1 MLTNPTL
8 YPAIFLRKSIRSYAD
23 TPLSAEQLGEIK
35 ALLPDVRPL
44 LPDLKFHLELAPSK
58 EGWRIF
64 GYCED
69 TPLGNANLGYVMQQ
83 LDLALFL
90 KGLGR
95 LWFGMGRDPRM
106 KAAPKGLSYAMC
118 LKVGN
123 AAEPLSREQG
133 EFNRKPI
140 AEVIADEAL
149 RETFEP
155 VRLAPSARNSQPW
168 LFVKEEGGIH
178 VFCANSGGIMKVFGL
193 DRMNQ
198 VDMGICLCHAALSFG
213 QRGMKFAPVT
223 TGGVEAPAG
232 YYYLMTL
239 ELS

>member
-8 YPAIFLRKSIRSYAD
+8 YPAIFQRKSIRSYAD
-23 TPLSAEQLGEIK
+23 APLSAEQLTSIK
-35 ALLPDVRPL
+35 ALLAEVQPL
-44 LPDLKFHLELAPSK
+44 LPDQKFHLELAPAK
-58 EGWRIF
+58 EGWRIY

-69 TPLGNANLGYVMQQ
+69 TPLGNANLGYALQQ

-95 LWFGMGRDPRM
+95 LWFGMGRDPRT

-123 AAEPLSREQG
+123 AAEIAREPG

-149 RETFEP
+149 QEVFEA

-168 LFVKEEGGIH
+168 LFVKDEAGIH
-178 VFCANSGGIMKVFGL
+178 AFCANPGGIMKVFGI

-198 VDMGICLCHAALSFG
+198 VDMGICLCHAALA
-213 QRGMKFAPVT
+213 FAQEGKAFEPRVLE
-223 TGGVEAPAG
+223 GAEAPAG
-232 YYYLMTL
+232 YYYLLTL
-239 ELS
+239 EAT

>member
-8 YPAIFLRKSIRSYAD
+8 YPAIFQRKSVRSYAD
-23 TPLSAEQLGEIK
+23 IPLSAEQLTDIK
-35 ALLPDVRPL
+35 ALLAEVRPL
-44 LPDLKFHLELAPSK
+44 LPDQRFHLELAPAK
-58 EGWRIF
+58 EGWRIY

-69 TPLGNANLGYVMQQ
+69 TPLGNANLGCVMQQ

-95 LWFGMGRDPRM
+95 LWYGFGRDPRT

-118 LKVGN
+118 LKAGN
-123 AAEPLSREQG
+123 AAEPIAREAG

-149 RETFEP
+149 REVFEP

-168 LFVKEEGGIH
+168 LFVKGEGGIH
-178 VFCANSGGIMKVFGL
+178 VFCANSGGIMKVLGL
-193 DRMNQ
+193 GRMNQ
-198 VDMGICLCHAALSFG
+198 VDMGICLCHAALSFAQQG
-213 QRGMKFAPVT
+213 KAFEPRVLDGLA
-223 TGGVEAPAG
+223 APAG
-232 YYYLMTL
+232 YYYLLTL
-239 ELS
+239 ETA